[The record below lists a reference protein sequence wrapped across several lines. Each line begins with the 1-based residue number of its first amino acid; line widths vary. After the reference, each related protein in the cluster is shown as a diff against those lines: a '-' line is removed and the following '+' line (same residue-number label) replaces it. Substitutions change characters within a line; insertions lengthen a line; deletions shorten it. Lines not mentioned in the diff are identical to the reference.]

1 VHILGL
7 QTAPPSNHLHA
18 LLRCV
23 PQEGAGNGLCDL
35 LQASRGAQAAL
46 LEAKLLEEMLLRAP
60 DAQWARS
67 RLARLQLQTGQYEQ
81 AVTSFQGAIR

>member
-1 VHILGL
+1 MYLVRVATLSNGL
-7 QTAPPSNHLHA
+7 HV

-23 PQEGAGNGLCDL
+23 LQEGAGNALCDL
-35 LQASRGAQAAL
+35 LQASRGAQAAS